1 MADILLIDDEA
12 QMRRM
17 IVRVLNA
24 AGHTVR
30 EAADGR
36 VGIELFRD
44 AVPALVITDIVMP
57 DMEGIELIREL
68 RRLEPSVPILA
79 ISGGGPALYLR
90 AAIWKRQRL
99 DECRLRRSWS
109 CSTSIAGANKKC
121 RVPLRWRIFG
131 RWWCGWQFLT
141 CSIAINRVDFRV
153 SSRTRSH
160 QKVTIARGKGA
171 VRVPFPGSELCS
183 PDTATA
189 ALDVD
194 PRAT

>member
-1 MADILLIDDEA
+1 MGANL
-12 QMRRM
+12 
-17 IVRVLNA
+17 
-24 AGHTVR
+24 
-30 EAADGR
+30 
-36 VGIELFRD
+36 
-44 AVPALVITDIVMP
+44 VPAARRTRSWRSPKGSLRYRGWGDARHPDIRLQQALSRVAAAHVGP
-57 DMEGIELIREL
+57 DASRHPIDWHCMAY
-68 RRLEPSVPILA
+68 PILA
-79 ISGGGPALYLR
+79 CPKPGCNSPRLYLR